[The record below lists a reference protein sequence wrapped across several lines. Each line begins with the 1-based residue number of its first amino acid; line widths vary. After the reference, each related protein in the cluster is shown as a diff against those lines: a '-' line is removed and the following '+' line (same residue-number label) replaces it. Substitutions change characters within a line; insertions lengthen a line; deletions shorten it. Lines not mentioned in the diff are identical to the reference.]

1 MDCNKQFK
9 TIARGTTPTITV
21 TFSTIDVSTIVA
33 AYLTFKQGGQSIF
46 EMPLSDATVGEG
58 MISWMVP
65 QEDTLLLAENKFV
78 DVIVDWKTSDGV
90 RGQSKPA
97 SYKVTPAGVDE
108 VI

>member
-33 AYLTFKQGGQSIF
+33 AYLTFKQRGQNVFSISL
-46 EMPLSDATVGEG
+46 EGATVGEG
-58 MISWMVP
+58 SISWQVP
-65 QEDTLLLAENKFV
+65 QECTLLLAENVFV
-78 DVIVDWKTSDGV
+78 DVMVDWKTIDGV